1 MRFRIKKENFL
12 PHQLQW
18 WDLDT
23 FYKIMVGGYGSGKTY
38 IGALRSLYL
47 SYSNSPHPGMY
58 VSPTWALATKTIILT
73 LKELMTRAELDYKF
87 NQQRGEFIID
97 NWNGRIWIGS
107 GDKPDS
113 LRGPNLAWAGID
125 EPFIQRKEVF
135 DQMVASVRIAS
146 AECREIYLTGT
157 PEQMNWGWKLTNRTD
172 LDMGIVYGSTLNNS
186 YLPQQY
192 KDNLLSAYS
201 PEQID
206 AYVYGK
212 FVNLTQ
218 GRVYREFERDKHVM
232 EREVQDLSI
241 GIGMDFNVDAMSS
254 IVFYKGTNWI
264 HVFDEIRLKN
274 SNTFEM
280 CNVLKDKYPDAIIY
294 PDATGSA
301 RRSSATQSDHDIIK
315 KAGFKIRSPRKNPP
329 VRDRVNAVNKLLRDE
344 NFSCY
349 NCPNLIM
356 DLERNV
362 WKSGD
367 IDKTDPEQSH
377 ASDAIGYAIEYL
389 FPIRSRLAVSKG
401 W

>member
-1 MRFRIKKENFL
+1 
-12 PHQLQW
+12 
-18 WDLDT
+18 
-23 FYKIMVGGYGSGKTY
+23 
-38 IGALRSLYL
+38 
-47 SYSNSPHPGMY
+47 
-58 VSPTWALATKTIILT
+58 
-73 LKELMTRAELDYKF
+73 
-87 NQQRGEFIID
+87 
-97 NWNGRIWIGS
+97 
-107 GDKPDS
+107 
-113 LRGPNLAWAGID
+113 
-125 EPFIQRKEVF
+125 
-135 DQMVASVRIAS
+135 
-146 AECREIYLTGT
+146 
-157 PEQMNWGWKLTNRTD
+157 
-172 LDMGIVYGSTLNNS
+172 MGIVYGSTLNNS

-280 CNVLKDKYPDAIIY
+280 CNVLKDKYPDATIY

-301 RRSSATQSDHDIIK
+301 RRSSATQSDHDIIR

>member
-1 MRFRIKKENFL
+1 MRFRIRKENFL

-23 FYKIMVGGYGSGKTY
+23 FYKILVGGYGSGKTY

-47 SYSNSPHPGMY
+47 SYVNSPHPGMY
-58 VSPTWALATKTIILT
+58 VSPTWALASKTIILT
-73 LKELMTRAELDYKF
+73 LKELMTKAELDYTF
-87 NQQRGEFIID
+87 NQQRGEFVID
-97 NWNGRIWIGS
+97 NWSGRIWIGS

-113 LRGPNLAWAGID
+113 LRGPNLSWAGID

-135 DQMVASVRIAS
+135 DQMVARVRIAS

-157 PEQMNWGWKLTNRTD
+157 PEQMNWGWQLTNRTD
-172 LDMGIVYGSTLNNS
+172 LDMGIVFGSTLKNS

-192 KDNLLSAYS
+192 KDTLLSTYS
-201 PEQID
+201 PEQIE

-212 FVNLTQ
+212 FINLTQ
-218 GRVYREFERDKHVM
+218 GRVYREFDREVHATGREVM
-232 EREVQDLSI
+232 ELPI
-241 GIGMDFNVDAMSS
+241 GIGMDFNVDAMTS

-280 CNVLKDKYPDAIIY
+280 CEILKDKYPNAVVY
-294 PDATGSA
+294 PDATGAA

-329 VRDRVNAVNKLLRDE
+329 VRDRVNAVNKLIRDK
-344 NFSCY
+344 NFSCE

-367 IDKTDPEQSH
+367 VDKTDPEQTH
-377 ASDAIGYAIEYL
+377 ASDAIGYAIEFL